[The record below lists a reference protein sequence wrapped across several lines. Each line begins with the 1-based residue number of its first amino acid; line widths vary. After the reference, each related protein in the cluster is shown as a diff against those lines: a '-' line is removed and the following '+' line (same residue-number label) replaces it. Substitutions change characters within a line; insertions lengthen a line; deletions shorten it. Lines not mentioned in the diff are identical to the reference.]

1 MIDITTPQPIKDL
14 VYCCQSLL
22 YWHDEYASEMEWTAL
37 RRENDFLE
45 RIRDLTPMCLDLI
58 KNDVGI
64 LDCE

>member
-1 MIDITTPQPIKDL
+1 MLDTTTPQPIKDL

-22 YWHDEYASEMEWTAL
+22 FWHDEYQSEMEWTAL
-37 RRENDFLE
+37 HREAEFLD
-45 RIRDLTPMCLDLI
+45 RVRDLVPMCLDLI